1 MPMESAGDT
10 AGAASGIRIDGVDL
24 HVTEAG
30 TGSPVLLIHASGF
43 DGDWPPALLAALAAD
58 HRVIA
63 YDRRGYS
70 RSQHP
75 PIRDYHRHAED
86 AAALLHERNAAP
98 ATVVGYSAGGL
109 VALDLAV
116 GHPDLVT
123 SLLLVEPPLYG
134 RKHIDFSM
142 ARAFLAA
149 QVLRRL
155 KGDVAAAERF
165 IRWTSGYATGGT
177 LWDEFPE
184 ETRNRVRSNATVMLE
199 EMRAP
204 DTPNLARDRL
214 ATISC
219 PVTCVTGELSQ
230 RWFHK
235 TTREVQETV
244 PQTKVRAMS
253 GVSHALAAAK
263 PVDFAR
269 LIHEVAA
276 AAA

>member
-1 MPMESAGDT
+1 V
-10 AGAASGIRIDGVDL
+10 SGTRVDGVDL

-43 DGDWPPALLAALAAD
+43 DGDWPPALLDALASD

-70 RSQHP
+70 RSPHP
-75 PIRDYHRHAED
+75 PIRDFHRHAED
-86 AAALLHERNAAP
+86 AAALLRERDAAP

-116 GHPDLVT
+116 GHPDLAT

-134 RKHIDFSM
+134 RKHIDLSV
-142 ARAFLAA
+142 ARAFLAT

-155 KGDVAAAERF
+155 KGDRAAAERF
-165 IRWTSGYATGGT
+165 VRWTSGYATGGT

-184 ETRNRVRSNATVMLE
+184 EAKDRVRSNATMLLE
-199 EMRAP
+199 EMRASE
-204 DTPNLARDRL
+204 TPNLARERL
-214 ATISC
+214 ATVSC
-219 PVTCVTGELSQ
+219 PVTCVSGELSQ

-235 TTREVQETV
+235 TTREVQKAV
-244 PQTKVRAMS
+244 PQTKVRTMS
-253 GVSHALAAAK
+253 GVNHALAAAK
-263 PVDFAR
+263 PADFAR
-269 LIHEVAA
+269 LIHEAA
-276 AAA
+276 AAAA

>member
-1 MPMESAGDT
+1 M
-10 AGAASGIRIDGVDL
+10 SGIRIDGVDL
-24 HVTEAG
+24 HVSEVG
-30 TGSPVLLIHASGF
+30 EGSPVLLIHASGF
-43 DGDWPPALLAALAAD
+43 DGDWPPALLDELARD

-70 RSQHP
+70 RSSHP
-75 PIRDYHRHAED
+75 PIRDFHRHAED
-86 AAALLHERNAAP
+86 AAALLRELDAAP

-134 RKHIDFSM
+134 RKHIDFSL
-142 ARAFLAA
+142 ARVFLAV

-155 KGDVAAAERF
+155 KGDSAAAERF
-165 IRWTSGYATGGT
+165 VRWTSGYATGGT

-184 ETRNRVRSNATVMLE
+184 ETRNRVRSNATVLLE

-214 ATISC
+214 ATITC
-219 PVTCVTGELSQ
+219 PVTCVSGELSQ

-235 TTREVQETV
+235 TTREVQEAI
-244 PQTKVRAMS
+244 PQTKVRTMS

-263 PVDFAR
+263 PADFAR
-269 LIHEVAA
+269 LVHEAAVASA
-276 AAA
+276 

>member
-1 MPMESAGDT
+1 M
-10 AGAASGIRIDGVDL
+10 SGTRIDGVDL

-43 DGDWPPALLAALAAD
+43 DGDWPPALLDALAAD

-70 RSQHP
+70 RSPHP
-75 PIRDYHRHAED
+75 PIRDFHRHAED
-86 AAALLHERNAAP
+86 AAALLRERDAAP

-134 RKHIDFSM
+134 RKHIDLSM
-142 ARAFLAA
+142 ARAFLAT

-155 KGDVAAAERF
+155 KGDPAAAERF
-165 IRWTSGYATGGT
+165 VRWTSGYATGGT

-184 ETRNRVRSNATVMLE
+184 ETKDRVRSNATVLLE

-204 DTPNLARDRL
+204 ETPNLARDRL
-214 ATISC
+214 ATVSC

-235 TTREVQETV
+235 TTREVQEAV
-244 PQTKVRAMS
+244 PQTKVRTMS

-263 PVDFAR
+263 PADFAR
-269 LIHEVAA
+269 LIHEAA
-276 AAA
+276 AASA